1 MNITAKNNTA
11 KLPKS
16 FYTSIKSVIGG
27 GINLL
32 SNHQILKEKDKLNN
46 MRNGKVRA

>member
-1 MNITAKNNTA
+1 MKLTTNNKTA

-16 FYTSIKSVIGG
+16 FYTGIKSLIG

-32 SNHQILKEKDKLNN
+32 SNKQILKEKDKLNN